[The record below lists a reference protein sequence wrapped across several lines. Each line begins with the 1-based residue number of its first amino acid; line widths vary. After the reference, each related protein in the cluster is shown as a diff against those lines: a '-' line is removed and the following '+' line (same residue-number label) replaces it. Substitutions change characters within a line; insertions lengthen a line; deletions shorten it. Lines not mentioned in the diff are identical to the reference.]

1 MKYIEIYE
9 DIKNKILNGEY
20 VAWKNLESES
30 VLSQKYSVS
39 RMTLRQ
45 AINKLKTEG
54 YVHSRQGGNMYIN
67 PPEFYRNKL
76 LQSLSEKEK
85 NVTSKIISFEKILG
99 TKEIC
104 EIFNRTKD
112 SIFYK
117 YERIRLIDSIPR
129 MYELTYIPEEL
140 FPNFNEEVLKGSMLG
155 YIEKKCGYKISH
167 DLGKIQGILLD
178 KKLAKYLKSKEN
190 QVALQIEHKVY
201 LYKSVL
207 AEYTKEI
214 DISNTFDIAIVR

>member
-9 DIKNKILNGEY
+9 DIKSKILNNEY
-20 VAWKNLESES
+20 AAWKNLESES
-30 VLSQKYSVS
+30 ILTQKYSVS

-45 AINKLKTEG
+45 AINKLKAEG
-54 YVHSRQGGNMYIN
+54 YVHSRQGGSMYVN
-67 PPEFYRNKL
+67 PPEFYRNKV

-85 NVTSKIISFEKILG
+85 NVTSKIVSFERVLG
-99 TKEIC
+99 SEEIC
-104 EIFNRTKD
+104 KIFNRD
-112 SIFYK
+112 RNSIFYR

-140 FPNFNEEVLKGSMLG
+140 FPNFNQEILKGSMLG
-155 YIEKKCGYKISH
+155 YIEKECGYKISH
-167 DLGKIQGILLD
+167 DSGKIQGVLLD
-178 KKLAKYLKSKEN
+178 KKLAKYLKAEVN
-190 QVALQIEHKVY
+190 QIALQIEHKVY

-214 DISNTFDIAIVR
+214 DISNNFDIAIVR